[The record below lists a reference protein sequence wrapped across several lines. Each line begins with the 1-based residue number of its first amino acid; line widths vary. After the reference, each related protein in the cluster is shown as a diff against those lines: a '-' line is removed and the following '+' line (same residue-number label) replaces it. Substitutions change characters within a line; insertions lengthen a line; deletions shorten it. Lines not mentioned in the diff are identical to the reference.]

1 MSTRVKRASAKQTGV
16 LDRDHLARYTMD
28 NPALEREI
36 IELFLQQLPV
46 TLKALKSAKSSA
58 DWKLATHTMKGS
70 AAAIGATRINA
81 IAAELELHK
90 IDVYA
95 KEKSKLIGELEAAI
109 AQFKKM
115 AARVYR

>member
-1 MSTRVKRASAKQTGV
+1 MSTRIRRASAKRIEV
-16 LDRDHLARYTMD
+16 LDRGHLGRYTMD

-46 TLKALKSAKSSA
+46 TLAGLKSAKSSG

-70 AAAIGATRINA
+70 AAAIGATCINL
-81 IAAELELHK
+81 IAAELELRKFDVDAK
-90 IDVYA
+90 I
-95 KEKSKLIGELEAAI
+95 KSKLINELEAAI

-115 AARVYR
+115 AARIYR

>member
-1 MSTRVKRASAKQTGV
+1 MSTRRKRASAKKPEV

-46 TLKALKSAKSSA
+46 TLAALKSAQSSG

-70 AAAIGATRINA
+70 AAAIGAIRVNA

-90 IDVYA
+90 FDVNA
-95 KEKSKLIGELEAAI
+95 EIKSKLIGELEAAI

-115 AARVYR
+115 AVRIYR